1 MTATAD
7 NAIGRRLEALAANGR
22 DQQWTVDRDI
32 DWTQNVVRPKGL
44 LRRFHGALI
53 SQFRHGE
60 LATVRVCRRLL
71 NHVTDPHVRDLLV
84 QQIADEERHAR
95 VYERYM
101 ACLGDDAPVDPS
113 MAEAVERA
121 FEWRGSPLG
130 LVVAFHV
137 LLEGEALRSL
147 QALAEE
153 LPCPLFGQINAR
165 IRRDEA
171 RHVAFGK
178 VYLHEQL
185 ETLDF
190 EERMAI
196 YRFVKSLWDDCTAG
210 TLSRFHIPGFVTQ
223 ALRRRWV
230 VDGWAQ
236 HSRALAD
243 IGLLGAD
250 DMGRA

>member
-1 MTATAD
+1 MTVTTDDTIA
-7 NAIGRRLEALAANGR
+7 RRLAAMAAKGR
-22 DQQWTVDRDI
+22 DQQWTVDGDI
-32 DWTQNVVRPKGL
+32 DWSQNIVQPNWL

-71 NHVTDPHVRDLLV
+71 SHVTDCHVRDLLV

-95 VYERYM
+95 VYEQYM
-101 ACLGDDAPVDPS
+101 ALLGDEAPVDPS
-113 MAEAVERA
+113 MAEAIERA
-121 FEWRGSPLG
+121 LEWRGPPLG

-137 LLEGEALRSL
+137 ILEGEALRSL
-147 QALAEE
+147 QGLAEE
-153 LPCPLFGQINAR
+153 LPCPLFAQINAR
-165 IRRDEA
+165 ISRDEA

-178 VYLHEQL
+178 VYLREHL
-185 ETLDF
+185 KTLSF

-196 YRFVKSLWDDCTAG
+196 YRFVQSLWDDSAVG
-210 TLSRFHIPGFVTQ
+210 ILSRFRIPGFITQ

-230 VDGWAQ
+230 AEGWAQ
-236 HSRALAD
+236 HRRALVD

-250 DMGRA
+250 EMARA